1 MVQGVRENPHPEN
14 RPFETQGK
22 RVRHPALL
30 YITLLEARNS
40 HWNLAAVWYLFD
52 VLANSTNRALSVTA
66 KPVTTIVVTITV
78 TTTVTTNAS
87 GDGRN
92 G

>member
-1 MVQGVRENPHPEN
+1 M
-14 RPFETQGK
+14 
-22 RVRHPALL
+22 
-30 YITLLEARNS
+30 
-40 HWNLAAVWYLFD
+40 VWYLFD
-52 VLANSTNRALSVTA
+52 VLANSSQNALSVTG
-66 KPVTTIVVTITV
+66 KPVTMIVVTITA